1 LAAREVAYKEVGT
14 GRDVFERTERADVEA
29 TDSVR
34 LRPGSWEVTATDVGT
49 ASEDGP
55 LLALA
60 MLAIEPL
67 HEDEVEDVEMR
78 EVRRERAAA
87 VI

>member
-1 LAAREVAYKEVGT
+1 MEEF
-14 GRDVFERTERADVEA
+14 DRAEL
-29 TDSVR
+29 TDSGR
-34 LRPGSWEVTATDVGT
+34 LRPGCWEVTAAGAGT
-49 ASEDGP
+49 VSEGGR

-60 MLAIEPL
+60 MLATEPL
-67 HEDEVEDVEMR
+67 HEDELEEVERR